1 VNERARLDGGMP
13 ISYRL
18 APSAML
24 IVIVIGAEVAPDLPA
39 AMTRYANSAA
49 LELLI
54 IAALVGVA
62 SLVVSP
68 IKRIAVSEDGDE

>member
-1 VNERARLDGGMP
+1 
-13 ISYRL
+13 
-18 APSAML
+18 
-24 IVIVIGAEVAPDLPA
+24 
-39 AMTRYANSAA
+39 MTRYANSAA